1 MIYIIKK
8 TALKSARGKR
18 RFIFGGVRQ
27 KIKKVDFEGRACAFF
42 VLSSLHNFF
51 ARRRARAKDANTH
64 THTHT
69 HTHTI
74 KKRRGNSD
82 DDDDGDG
89 LTHCQCNHH
98 HRDHSKKRKKNEDRS
113 SWHKIDEYEKKIY
126 KCSRWDA
133 RTKRT
138 ERRG

>member
-1 MIYIIKK
+1 MPSLVY
-8 TALKSARGKR
+8 LL
-18 RFIFGGVRQ
+18 FITSLRDDERVR
-27 KIKKVDFEGRACAFF
+27 K
-42 VLSSLHNFF
+42 
-51 ARRRARAKDANTH
+51 

-74 KKRRGNSD
+74 KKRRGNID

-89 LTHCQCNHH
+89 LTHGQCNHH